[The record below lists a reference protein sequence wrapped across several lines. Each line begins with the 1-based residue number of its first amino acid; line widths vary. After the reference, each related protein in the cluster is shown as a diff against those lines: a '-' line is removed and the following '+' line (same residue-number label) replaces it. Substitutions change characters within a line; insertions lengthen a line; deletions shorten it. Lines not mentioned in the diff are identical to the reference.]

1 MADSLRLPCTPLAE
15 TTNGRCGMT
24 EGSKSKRR
32 KEKRLK
38 EGNLILEKR
47 QRGPSSQMRGGG
59 EHGWTQQQGVRS
71 AVSGSSGTRAFKCS
85 AEQDRRP
92 AAAHGGWLSE
102 AVGEGRSQPER
113 KKNCPRTGRL

>member
-1 MADSLRLPCTPLAE
+1 MGDSLRLPCTPLAE

-47 QRGPSSQMRGGG
+47 PLGPSSQMRGGG
-59 EHGWTQQQGVRS
+59 EHG
-71 AVSGSSGTRAFKCS
+71 
-85 AEQDRRP
+85 
-92 AAAHGGWLSE
+92 
-102 AVGEGRSQPER
+102 
-113 KKNCPRTGRL
+113 